1 MMKML
6 LDEMI
11 YHRLAE
17 CRALGEK
24 LAVYADG
31 PAIFNTEFPSDQQE
45 GWGGMNQYPRI
56 CYRTDMQVNQERSSS
71 GTLHVAVYTDRTS
84 RIIEELET
92 QVRECL
98 KDVLMKPS
106 DQAPFCVAWARTE
119 TYQMYGSAV
128 LCRDILFDVIEFP
141 AQETTDPDPVMA
153 VAEFIKKMF
162 PDAVVLGVD
171 RIGDFVNPAD
181 KPVFYCRLQDIHG
194 TTGPCMH
201 TVSWFI
207 AGVAVHL
214 LYPTALTRLKMIASI
229 NQIMQINEEIIMPD
243 QSPMMIRELR
253 MDNKADYLR
262 EGQLLVTGK
271 YGCLR
276 GAEKKHN
283 MDFIGMGF
291 TDY

>member
-1 MMKML
+1 MY

-11 YHRLAE
+11 YHRLAG
-17 CRALGEK
+17 CKALSEK

-45 GWGGMNQYPRI
+45 GWGGRNQYPRI

-71 GTLHVAVYTDRTS
+71 GTLHVAVYTDKTS
-84 RIIEELET
+84 KVIEELES

-106 DQAPFCVAWARTE
+106 DKAPFCVAWARTE
-119 TYQMYGSAV
+119 TYRLEGPAV
-128 LCRDILFDVIEFP
+128 ICRDILFDVIEFP

-153 VAEFIKKMF
+153 VAAYIKKMY
-162 PDAVVLGVD
+162 PDTIVLGID
-171 RIGDFVNPAD
+171 RIGDFVNPAG
-181 KPVFYCRLQDIHG
+181 KPVFYCRLQDIQS
-194 TTGPCMH
+194 TSGPCTH
-201 TVSWFI
+201 TISWFI

-214 LYPTALTRLKMIASI
+214 LYPTALTRLKMIAAI
-229 NQIMQINEEIIMPD
+229 NQQMQIDEEVIMLD

-262 EGQLLVTGK
+262 EGQLLVTGR

-276 GAEKKHN
+276 NAEKKHN
-283 MDFIGMGF
+283 MDFVGMGF
-291 TDY
+291 TD